1 MTRHEVVM
9 PRLSDTM
16 EEGAIVSWL
25 RELGDAVKIG
35 DELVEIETD
44 KITTT
49 IVAEFGG
56 VLLEIQF
63 GEGDSAPPGAVL
75 AVVGSEADAEEFASG
90 HQPGAAVGATW
101 AAEEVDSSR
110 PALSPEALQPSASS
124 PAPDATTR
132 VRATPIAR
140 KVAADLGV
148 DLDDVEQGSGPGGRI
163 LRHDVERSSQGSGN
177 SRRSEQDGPAISDVA
192 YVLTQIQRVTAK
204 RMAESKREIPHF
216 YLSSDVDM
224 TLARRL
230 LAADNQTQSASTPTI
245 TDLAVWAC
253 GLALRQVP
261 QVNASF
267 LGDSIMHHGAVNV
280 GVAVALDSG
289 DLLVPVVADA
299 DRKSPDEISS
309 EIRSLAQKA
318 RQGEIDLVDL
328 EGGTFTVSNLGM
340 FGIDEFHAII
350 SPPQSG
356 ILGVGAIRKRLVLTG
371 EGIEEHEV
379 MRLSLSA
386 DHRVFS
392 GVTGAM
398 FLREVCLHLEES
410 VRSVLET

>member
-1 MTRHEVVM
+1 M
-9 PRLSDTM
+9 PRLSDAM
-16 EEGAIVSWL
+16 EEGAIGTWL
-25 RELGDAVKIG
+25 RGLGDAVKMG

-44 KITTT
+44 KVATT
-49 IVAEFGG
+49 IVAEFDG

-75 AVVGSEADAEEFASG
+75 AVVGSDADAEEFASG
-90 HQPGAAVGATW
+90 HQPGAAVGATG
-101 AAEEVDSSR
+101 AVEEELDSSR
-110 PALSPEALQPSASS
+110 PALSPKALQPSASS
-124 PAPDATTR
+124 PAPNSTKR

-148 DLDDVEQGSGPGGRI
+148 DLDDVERGSGPGGRI
-163 LRHDVERSSQGSGN
+163 LRHDVERSAQGSGN
-177 SRRSEQDGPAISDVA
+177 SRRSEQDGREISDVA
-192 YVLTQIQRVTAK
+192 HVLGRIQRVTAK

-216 YLSSDVDM
+216 YLSSEVDM

-230 LAADNQTQSASTPTI
+230 LAADDQTQNTPTPTI

-267 LGDSIMHHGAVNV
+267 LGDSIMHHGTVNV
-280 GVAVALDSG
+280 GVAVALDNG
-289 DLLVPVVADA
+289 DLLVPVITDA
-299 DRKSPDEISS
+299 DRKSIDEISS

-318 RQGEIDLVDL
+318 RQRQIDLVDL
-328 EGGTFTVSNLGM
+328 EGGTFTVSSLGM

-350 SPPQSG
+350 NPPQSG
-356 ILGVGAIRKRLVLTG
+356 ILGVGAIRKRLVLAG
-371 EGIEEHEV
+371 EGIEEREV